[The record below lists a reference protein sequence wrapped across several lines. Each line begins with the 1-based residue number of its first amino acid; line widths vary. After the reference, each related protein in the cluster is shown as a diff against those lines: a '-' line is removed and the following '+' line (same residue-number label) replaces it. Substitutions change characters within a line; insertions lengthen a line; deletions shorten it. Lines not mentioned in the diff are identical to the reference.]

1 MDYTIK
7 FVTTEEETVLTAMKD
22 FLVSINTANL
32 VAATLQQ
39 AGYPL
44 IKVSVAHT
52 VAVVAAA
59 VTKSDKT
66 KGGDKSVPVATP
78 LTTSTKV
85 TATIVK
91 EIPAIAAIAKEELS
105 RSEATPTLPTKTV
118 AMAMGK
124 IAPITNTAIKTTTT
138 ATTTTT
144 SGATTT
150 AGSSKSK
157 GSSSDPLAS
166 VPVRTSN
173 KSK

>member
-66 KGGDKSVPVATP
+66 KGGDKSVPIATP
-78 LTTSTKV
+78 VTTSTKV
-85 TATIVK
+85 TATNVK
-91 EIPAIAAIAKEELS
+91 EIPAIAAIAKEEVS

-138 ATTTTT
+138 ATTT
-144 SGATTT
+144 SAATTT
-150 AGSSKSK
+150 AVSSKSK